1 MCDCPCCGCITVSTG
16 TVKIVEKCGAFQKIA
31 KPGLN
36 CIVPCIGECPAG
48 TVSMRLQQMEVTCDT
63 KTKDNVFVV
72 IKVAVQYHVV
82 SEDSKIHDAH
92 YRLTNPTKQIESYVF
107 DVVRSSVPKIDLD
120 DVFTTKEEIAHS
132 IQEQLCKSMESFGFA
147 ILASPITDI
156 NPDDQ
161 VKRAMNE
168 INKQRRL
175 RVAAEDEGEAVKIR
189 AIKEAEA
196 VASRTEIQAK
206 ADAEAKYLAGQGIAR
221 QRQVRAARAE
231 PARRPPGSISTTSLS
246 TTSTSTPSPS
256 PPPPPSSRRSWRA
269 CASRSTRSSRR
280 WPASTRRR

>member
-120 DVFTTKEEIAHS
+120 DVFTTNLPTLYWATPLH
-132 IQEQLCKSMESFGFA
+132 
-147 ILASPITDI
+147 
-156 NPDDQ
+156 
-161 VKRAMNE
+161 
-168 INKQRRL
+168 
-175 RVAAEDEGEAVKIR
+175 
-189 AIKEAEA
+189 
-196 VASRTEIQAK
+196 
-206 ADAEAKYLAGQGIAR
+206 
-221 QRQVRAARAE
+221 E
-231 PARRPPGSISTTSLS
+231 PAEFGR
-246 TTSTSTPSPS
+246 
-256 PPPPPSSRRSWRA
+256 
-269 CASRSTRSSRR
+269 
-280 WPASTRRR
+280 